1 MEKVLA
7 VDDEQ
12 DVLFTLEAIGEVA
25 DFVIETVDNG
35 KKALKKL
42 QEDGYSLLIV
52 DYHMPGMSG
61 LQLVKEIRKEY
72 KEIPILVLTVDE
84 SIELANDFLK
94 AGASDFANKPIKT
107 ADLISRINIHLNMS
121 DIENTNFDKVNDLSI
136 PKGMSRKTLKIIVD
150 YLNDQSEFET
160 IEEISEGTGLAY
172 QTVHRYLKFLN
183 NENIVNKDL
192 SYGSV
197 GRPIHS
203 YKIE

>member
-25 DFVIETVDNG
+25 DFVIETVDNS

-42 QEDGYSLLIV
+42 RDNGYSLLIV

-121 DIENTNFDKVNDLSI
+121 DIESANFEKVNDLSI

-150 YLNDQSEFET
+150 YLNKQTEFET

-183 NENIVNKDL
+183 NESIVNKDL
-192 SYGSV
+192 SYGTV
-197 GRPIHS
+197 
-203 YKIE
+203 